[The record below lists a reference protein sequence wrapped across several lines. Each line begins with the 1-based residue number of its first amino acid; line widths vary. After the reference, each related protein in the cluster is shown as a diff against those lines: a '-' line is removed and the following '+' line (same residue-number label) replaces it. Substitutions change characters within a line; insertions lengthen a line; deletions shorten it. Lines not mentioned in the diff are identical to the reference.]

1 MNLVLCIGGDP
12 QQFQNSFNQ
21 NSILFR
27 NGKQT
32 SQSFEAILGNSL
44 TIGNEENYQEGVEFL
59 REALPGEPG
68 IDYPI
73 YSLPTPQTS
82 FDCSNKVGK
91 RGNE

>member
-59 REALPGEPG
+59 REALPGEPANSSD
-68 IDYPI
+68 II
-73 YSLPTPQTS
+73 LLFKQRRK
-82 FDCSNKVGK
+82 NRK
-91 RGNE
+91 